1 MNKVAATINEAAQ
14 ITGLGRSSIY
24 QLINDGKLTR
34 RKYGSRTLILVEE
47 LEAFVKSLPVTEGE
61 AA

>member
-1 MNKVAATINEAAQ
+1 MQKVAATINEATQ
-14 ITGLGRSSIY
+14 ITGLGRSTIY

-34 RKYGSRTLILVEE
+34 RKYGNRTLILVEE

>member
-1 MNKVAATINEAAQ
+1 MQKVAATINEATQ

-34 RKYGSRTLILVEE
+34 RKYGNRTLILVDE

>member
-1 MNKVAATINEAAQ
+1 MQKVAATINEATQ

-34 RKYGSRTLILVEE
+34 RKYGNRTLILVEE

>member
-1 MNKVAATINEAAQ
+1 MRKVAATINEATQ

-34 RKYGSRTLILVEE
+34 RKYGNRTLILVEE
-47 LEAFVKSLPVTEGE
+47 LEAFVKSLPVSEGE

>member
-1 MNKVAATINEAAQ
+1 MRKVAATINEATQ

-24 QLINDGKLTR
+24 QLINEGKLTR

-47 LEAFVKSLPVTEGE
+47 LEAFVKSLPVAEGE